1 MTIDRIGWD
10 IGGAHLKAAGS
21 CQGEVVAVAQR
32 PCPLW
37 RGLEHLHA
45 AAESILAE
53 FAPNRGCRHVVTMT
67 GELVDLFDH
76 RAQGVFELI
85 RAMCVHC
92 AVEGLAVFAGPAGL
106 IPAAQV
112 GAEQVDAIASA
123 NWLATGLYV
132 ARCLKAG
139 LLIDVGSTTADFLIV
154 KDGETQARGLTD
166 YERLRSDELVYTG
179 VVRTSL
185 MAVAERA
192 PFEGEWLPVMAEHFA
207 TMADVYRLTG
217 ELPPHADQSETAD
230 GGPKSVE
237 ASARRLARM
246 VGRDRESAEPAAWSR
261 LARYFRECQL
271 HRLSTACQRLW
282 SRGLLDDDAPLVG
295 AGVGRFLVQELAHRF
310 GAPYLDF
317 NNLLPHTGTTT
328 AFDIADCAPAVAL
341 ACLAESQP

>member
-1 MTIDRIGWD
+1 MTVDRIGWD
-10 IGGAHLKAAGS
+10 IGGAHLKAAGLY
-21 CQGEVVAVAQR
+21 QGKIVAVTQR

-45 AAESILAE
+45 AVESILAE
-53 FAPNRGCRHVVTMT
+53 FAPDSGCRHVVTMT

-76 RAQGVFELI
+76 RAHGVFELI
-85 RAMCVHC
+85 RAMRAHC
-92 AVEGLAVFAGPAGL
+92 AVEDLSIFAGMAGF
-106 IPAAQV
+106 IPADQV
-112 GAEQVDAIASA
+112 GSEQVDAIASA

-132 ARCLKAG
+132 ARHLQAG
-139 LLIDVGSTTADFLIV
+139 MLIDIGSTTADLLV
-154 KDGETQARGLTD
+154 VRDGEIKMRGHTD
-166 YERLRSDELVYTG
+166 YDRLRHDELVYTG

-185 MAVAERA
+185 MAVAERV

-217 ELPPHADQSETAD
+217 ELPEHADQSETAD
-230 GGPKSVE
+230 GGPKTIE

-246 VGRDRESAEPAAWSR
+246 VGRDRQSAQPAAWSW

-271 HRLSTACQRLW
+271 NRLSAACQRHW
-282 SRGLLDDDAPLVG
+282 SRGLLKEDAPLVG
-295 AGVGRFLVQELAHRF
+295 AGVGRFLVQELARRF
-310 GAPYLDF
+310 GASYLDF
-317 NNLLPHTGTTT
+317 NDLLPRTGTTT